1 MRKIRKFT
9 YTRNLF
15 QKFDIFTETKLN
27 LCPIFSFH
35 DNLSQKR
42 YDLKQIVHQDCIS
55 SHPDQVVEL
64 FQNEIQK

>member
-15 QKFDIFTETKLN
+15 QKFDIFTKNKLN
-27 LCPIFSFH
+27 VCPIFSFH

-42 YDLKQIVHQDCIS
+42 YDLKQIVH
-55 SHPDQVVEL
+55 
-64 FQNEIQK
+64 

>member
-1 MRKIRKFT
+1 MRKTGKFT

-35 DNLSQKR
+35 DNLSQKDM
-42 YDLKQIVHQDCIS
+42 YDLKQIVH
-55 SHPDQVVEL
+55 
-64 FQNEIQK
+64 